1 LQASEVEYVQ
11 PVRGRWRVAHAGG
24 VVYLFIFVLLRFF
37 GKKPLGQMSPFDLIM
52 LLLISEE
59 VQNAMLGDDKSV
71 LGGLIVATFLFALSE
86 AFGYTEWRSKRA
98 GRTLDGTPSILVRN
112 GQVYS
117 DVLAREQ
124 VTRSEL
130 MEALRR
136 EGCTSLNRVRYAVLE
151 NDGNITVGL
160 RSPGSAAALAE
171 HAPCGARS

>member
-1 LQASEVEYVQ
+1 MFNLSVGVGELLIRGVAVYVF
-11 PVRGRWRVAHAGG
+11 V
-24 VVYLFIFVLLRFF
+24 FVLLRIF

-52 LLLISEE
+52 LLLISEA
-59 VQNAMLGDDKSV
+59 VQNAMLGDDKSL
-71 LGGLIVATFLFALSE
+71 LGGIIVASILFGLSE
-86 AFGYTEWRSKRA
+86 AMGYTVWRSKRA

-112 GQVYS
+112 GRVYS
-117 DVLAREQ
+117 HVLAREQ

-160 RSPGSAAALAE
+160 RPPTAAPANGEEQAS
-171 HAPCGARS
+171 CGVRS